1 MIPLPM
7 MVLFSRAG
15 QSIALPLVNH
25 DAEDDTVTSTS
36 PPTGWT
42 VTQGNM
48 RVRAAEADR
57 PHPTLGGLSIFDGGT
72 SAISRAEQEINL
84 AAVLTTAQLAMLD
97 DGDMRLKVD
106 WLGGA
111 FIQSPADQPQIRVY
125 FRATS
130 GGPPIYRYASG
141 LKSPASAVTSFMR
154 WDAYHEEHRVPPG
167 TRYIAIELYA
177 DRQLGSNNDA
187 SFDNIEPEICVEPP
201 AGGDPFFEFVQAL
214 AGFEGT
220 DGDTTYTEEAR
231 GRATTFA
238 GNAHIETTGPIE
250 GGSSLWGDG
259 AGDVASWAADSSL
272 VFGQND
278 WTIEFSVEF
287 DSAPI
292 STGTWLLSKYQ
303 ATSSV
308 RSLVI
313 YATDTTVELRLSQDG
328 TTSAGNWHSQSHA
341 FAFSTGAR
349 YDVAWVRKGG
359 ASYLFIDGA
368 LIGSQALPSA
378 TFSVFDSSQ
387 PIRLMSGGS
396 GSVLVNLAGRI
407 DEVRI
412 TIGHGRYT
420 AAYTPAFPFPRD

>member
-1 MIPLPM
+1 MIPLPI

-15 QSIALPLVNH
+15 QCIPLPLVNH

-42 VTQGNM
+42 VTQGNL
-48 RVRAAEADR
+48 RVRASEADR

-72 SAISRAEQEINL
+72 SAISRAEQEIDL

-111 FIQSPADQPQIRVY
+111 FIQSPADQPQVRVY

-130 GGPPIYRYASG
+130 GGKPIFRYSSG
-141 LKSPASAVTSFMR
+141 LKSPSTAVNASMR

-167 TRYIAIELYA
+167 TRYIAVELYA

-187 SFDNIEPEICVEPP
+187 SFDNILPEICVEPP
-201 AGGDPFFEFVQAL
+201 AGGDPFFEFVQVM
-214 AGFEGT
+214 AGFEGA
-220 DGDTTYTEEAR
+220 DGATTYIEEAR

-238 GNAHIETTGPIE
+238 GNARIETTGPIE
-250 GGSSLWGDG
+250 GSSSLWGDG
-259 AGDVASWAADSSL
+259 SGDVASWAADSSL
-272 VFGQND
+272 AFGQDD
-278 WTIEFSVEF
+278 WTIEFSVIF

-303 ATSSV
+303 ASGSI
-308 RSLVI
+308 RSLAI
-313 YATDTTVELRLSQDG
+313 YATDTAIEMRLSQDG
-328 TTSAGNWHSQSHA
+328 STSGTNWHAQAHA
-341 FAFSTGAR
+341 FTFTTGTR
-349 YDVAWVRKGG
+349 YDIAWVRKGQT
-359 ASYLFIDGA
+359 SYLFIAGV
-368 LIGSQALPSA
+368 LIGSAALPSA
-378 TFSVFDSSQ
+378 AFSVFDSSQ
-387 PIRLMSGGS
+387 PIRLMSGGA

-420 AAYTPAFPFPRD
+420 AAYAPAFPFPRD